1 VSRYGAKLPL
11 IIGPLIAAVGFAL
24 FARPGIGGSYWT
36 TFFPA
41 VVVLG
46 IGMAVSVAP
55 LTTAVMGAVDTQ
67 YVGTASGVNNAVSR
81 TAGLIAIAV
90 FGIVV
95 LAIFSNSLATQLSL
109 LHVPAAIQQ
118 ALILQQNKLV
128 GIEIPAGLST
138 STHAAVQQAISES
151 FITSFRVVM
160 LIASALAVCS
170 SLSSLLLIE
179 GKKPPIDKKIS

>member
-1 VSRYGAKLPL
+1 
-11 IIGPLIAAVGFAL
+11 
-24 FARPGIGGSYWT
+24 
-36 TFFPA
+36 
-41 VVVLG
+41 
-46 IGMAVSVAP
+46 
-55 LTTAVMGAVDTQ
+55 MGAVETQ

-95 LAIFSNSLATQLSL
+95 LAIFSTRLATQLSL
-109 LHVPAAIQQ
+109 LQVSAGVQQ
-118 ALILQQNKLV
+118 ALLVQENKLV
-128 GIEIPAGLST
+128 GIEIPAGLGT
-138 STHAAVQQAISES
+138 STHTAIQQAIAES

-179 GKKPPIDKKIS
+179 GKKPPIDKKPS